1 MSYIDSY
8 YWYSCSFDLS
18 YRSSY
23 FQGDK
28 FIDEHG
34 KVFKLPVI
42 KYLNKGIQY
51 FRRWL
56 FSRQIFKSIAII
68 DEDIIEVNDDQ

>member
-1 MSYIDSY
+1 MSFSYYDSY
-8 YWYSCSFDLS
+8 YWFDSLDFS

-28 FIDEHG
+28 FIDECG
-34 KVFKLPVI
+34 KVFKLPVV
-42 KYLNKGIQY
+42 KQLNKGIQY

-56 FSRQIFKSIAII
+56 FSRQIFKSIVVI
-68 DEDIIEVNDDQ
+68 DEEIIEVNDV